1 MTQDEV
7 TPNTGPLFI
16 PAKPAEP
23 EETFVLLPV
32 IGEPG
37 VYMAVF
43 GDGSYTRWI
52 PKGASGED

>member
-1 MTQDEV
+1 MVQNDEDH
-7 TPNTGPLFI
+7 NTGPLFI
-16 PAKPAEP
+16 PHKPADP
-23 EETFVLLPV
+23 AETFVLVPV

-43 GDGSYTRWI
+43 GDGSYTRWM